1 MNNRHCINLLRR
13 LRFAGAAALALL
25 ALGAVAPAANADTV
39 HSGNRCTALFYANYL
54 GSQTCVNR
62 VVINASSISL
72 QAGAH
77 DYARDGHSAVNYTV
91 IYRVR
96 NGRWDPISWF
106 LVTNSSGVGTTR
118 LSDYVRVN
126 RVAGT
131 QIGVTMQSCS
141 WDGSRGRYRGCTGHF
156 RTIV

>member
-1 MNNRHCINLLRR
+1 MNSHRTNSLRR
-13 LRFAGAAALALL
+13 LRIAGAAALALL

-39 HSGNRCTALFYANYL
+39 HTGNRCTSFFYANYL

-62 VVINASSISL
+62 VIPNASSVSI

-77 DYARDGHSAVNYTV
+77 DYARDGYSAVNYTQ

-96 NGRWDPISWF
+96 NGRWEPISWF
-106 LVTNSSGVGTTR
+106 LVTNSSGVNTTR
-118 LSDYVRVN
+118 LSDYVGVKRI
-126 RVAGT
+126 AGT

-141 WDGSRGRYRGCTGHF
+141 WDGSRSRYVGCTGHF
-156 RTIV
+156 RTLV